1 MGEDTKLANAVKK
14 TQECL
19 GKFVKKPPLTEKLL
33 KKPPFRFLHD
43 IFTAVIK
50 QYGLMDGL
58 FTPGELNSE
67 NVKEKEAKIA
77 FLQKVV
83 STIALVT
90 GEKIQCKPSKVI
102 AGQEP
107 ERTNELLQAIAK
119 ALEKKLESTEAVQ
132 IVLGKAVKNG
142 GEPTSTSKKKIRESS
157 KKVKSSPEKM
167 KLEKSKETIAKKIA
181 VVEQPANNTID
192 LSNSPAVTNAPED
205 ALNGEESSKADVN
218 IEFAPSAPEL
228 SPKTV
233 EQEEPNQDEPVEMK
247 NAEPKE
253 DEAVKLNGE
262 QQKGPQEPSNSNSG
276 AILPRPATT
285 RPSSAKPRPI
295 TARPAAPR
303 FKEKTQSAEEV
314 LVQAE
319 KAASPQ
325 IPFVIDDDGDG
336 DFVVEEALIDPK
348 AENTADAWQVAAAV
362 ESADQP
368 QGHLISQI
376 LGTKKE
382 LEPAKESP
390 LDQETQWRGHELAR
404 QETNKLQEGL
414 ESLVRSVN
422 PLARLLDFLQEDIES
437 MQSELENWQTQR
449 KSVKM
454 QIRAEK
460 SLTEET
466 LEPLRAQ
473 LIELDKKLEKQEQ
486 LNTLVRTH
494 VFLNDDKLRKRLQ
507 SRTDT

>member
-107 ERTNELLQAIAK
+107 EKTNELLQAIAK
-119 ALEKKLESTEAVQ
+119 VLEKKLESTEAVR

-142 GEPTSTSKKKIRESS
+142 GESTSTSKNKIRESS
-157 KKVKSSPEKM
+157 KKVKSSPEK
-167 KLEKSKETIAKKIA
+167 KKSEKSKENIAKKIA
-181 VVEQPANNTID
+181 EVEQPANNTID
-192 LSNSPAVTNAPED
+192 NSPAVTNTPED
-205 ALNGEESSKADVN
+205 VLNGEESPKADVN
-218 IEFAPSAPEL
+218 NDFTPSAPEL

-233 EQEEPNQDEPVEMK
+233 EQEEPNHDEPVEMK

-262 QQKGPQEPSNSNSG
+262 QQKGTQEPTNSNSG

-303 FKEKTQSAEEV
+303 FKEKTQPAEEV

-319 KAASPQ
+319 KTASPQ

-348 AENTADAWQVAAAV
+348 AENTTDAWQVAAAV

-390 LDQETQWRGHELAR
+390 LDHETQWRGHDLAR

-507 SRTDT
+507 SRTDN